1 MAPKFKSYE
10 FWEHV
15 LKSPKYVVAPMVD
28 QSELPWRLL
37 SRRYGAELCYTPMIH
52 AGLFV
57 KDSYYRKEAFHTCD
71 EDRPLIVQFCSNDPE
86 TFLKAAQLVEPY
98 CDGVDLNLGCP
109 QIIAKRGN
117 YGAFLQDKWELIAS
131 MVSLLNEKLMIPVT
145 CKIRV
150 FEDLEKT
157 VEYAKMLE
165 KAGCQI
171 LTVHGRT
178 RDQKGPNTG
187 LANWDIIK
195 AVKENVSIPVFA
207 NGNIRYL
214 QDVEQCM
221 AYSGVD
227 GVMTAEGNLSNPA
240 LFTGKHPPVWQMS
253 DEYMALVDK
262 HPCPLSHIRGHLF
275 RLWRIILDRNK
286 DMRDKLGTAKS
297 IKEMKEICSTLKER
311 TLKDIEENGKPE
323 SSVLPYWKCQPYIRA
338 NSGVKRTLDE
348 VKEDEERHKEVIKM
362 RKMRKAMKK
371 EKVRA
376 RRERTWDICTKCEV
390 NPKGLKCLF
399 NLCRVCCRDRKTTA
413 FTQHCPGHR
422 VRGVRLNEDDQPLK
436 ETSNGLEVKHDDETV
451 KTKHESAS

>member
-1 MAPKFKSYE
+1 MAPKYKSYE

-37 SRRYGAELCYTPMIH
+37 SRRNGADLCYTPMIH

-57 KDSYYRKEAFHTCD
+57 KDLYYRKEAFQTCD
-71 EDRPLIVQFCSNDPE
+71 EDRPLIVQFCANDPE

-109 QIIAKRGN
+109 QIIARRGN

-131 MVSLLNEKLMIPVT
+131 MVSLLNEKLNIPVT

-157 VEYAKMLE
+157 VNYAKMLE
-165 KAGCQI
+165 NAGCQL

-178 RDQKGPNTG
+178 RDQKGANTG

-195 AVKENVSIPVFA
+195 AVKESVSIPVFA
-207 NGNIRYL
+207 NGNIQYL
-214 QDVEQCM
+214 QDVHRCM
-221 AYSGVD
+221 EYTGVD

-240 LFTGKHPPVWQMS
+240 LFSGKNPPVWEMT

-262 HPCPLSHIRGHLF
+262 HPCLLSYIRGHLF
-275 RLWRIILDRNK
+275 RIWRIVLDRNK

-297 IKEMKEICSTLKER
+297 IQEMKEICQTLKER
-311 TLKDIEENGKPE
+311 TQKDIEENGE
-323 SSVLPYWKCQPYIRA
+323 SKSTVIPYWRCQPYIRSNA
-338 NSGVKRTLDE
+338 GVKRTLDE
-348 VKEDEERHKEVIKM
+348 MKEDEERAKEVVKL
-362 RKMRKAMKK
+362 RQMKK
-371 EKVRA
+371 ALKKKKVQA
-376 RRERTWDICTKCEV
+376 RRERRWDICTQCEV
-390 NPKGLKCLF
+390 NPKGLKCSF
-399 NLCRVCCRDRKTTA
+399 NLCRVCCRDRKGNDESK
-413 FTQHCPGHR
+413 HCPAHR
-422 VRGVRLNEDDQPLK
+422 TKAARLK
-436 ETSNGLEVKHDDETV
+436 EENANSTEVNSPLAANDINITV
-451 KTKHESAS
+451 QTEELPS

>member
-1 MAPKFKSYE
+1 MAPKYKGYE

-37 SRRYGAELCYTPMIH
+37 CRKHGAELCYTPMIH

-57 KDSYYRKEAFHTCD
+57 KDLYYRKEAFNTCD
-71 EDRPLIVQFCSNDPE
+71 EDRPLIVQFCANDPE

-109 QIIAKRGN
+109 QIIARRGN

-131 MVSLLNEKLMIPVT
+131 MVSLLNEKLTVPVT

-150 FEDLEKT
+150 FEDPEKT

-165 KAGCQI
+165 KAGCQL

-178 RDQKGPNTG
+178 RDQKGANTG

-214 QDVEQCM
+214 QDVEECM
-221 AYSGVD
+221 VYTGVD

-240 LFTGKHPPVWQMS
+240 LFSGKHFPVWEMS

-262 HPCPLSHIRGHLF
+262 HPCLLSYVRGHLF
-275 RLWRIILDRNK
+275 RLWRTILDRNK

-297 IKEMKEICSTLKER
+297 IQEMKEICQTLKDR
-311 TLKDIEENGKPE
+311 TLKDIEKNGEPG
-323 SSVLPYWKCQPYIRA
+323 SDVIPYWKCQPYIRT

-348 VKEDEERHKEVIKM
+348 MKEEEERAKEVVKLRQM
-362 RKMRKAMKK
+362 KKALKK
-371 EKVRA
+371 EKVRV
-376 RRERTWDICTKCEV
+376 RRERRWDICTKCVV
-390 NPKGLKCLF
+390 NPKGLKCLY
-399 NLCRVCCRDRKTTA
+399 NLCRVCCRERNTA
-413 FTQHCPGHR
+413 DEAKHCPGHR
-422 VRGVRLNEDDQPLK
+422 VKAVRLNEEEWTPK
-436 ETSNGLEVKHDDETV
+436 ETNDGLEAEMR
-451 KTKHESAS
+451 

>member
-131 MVSLLNEKLMIPVT
+131 MVSLLNEELMIPVT

-187 LANWDIIK
+187 LANWDTIK

-227 GVMTAEGNLSNPA
+227 GVMTAARNYTADA
-240 LFTGKHPPVWQMS
+240 LNSPVSSHTKFRAINCKEVFQNK
-253 DEYMALVDK
+253 LVK
-262 HPCPLSHIRGHLF
+262 EPIFREWHLN
-275 RLWRIILDRNK
+275 LDRNK
-286 DMRDKLGTAKS
+286 DMRDILGTAKS
-297 IKEMKEICSTLKER
+297 IKEMKEICSTLKDR
-311 TLKDIEENGKPE
+311 TLKDIEENGEPE
-323 SSVLPYWKCQPYIRA
+323 STVLPYWKCQPYIRA
-338 NSGVKRTLDE
+338 NSGIKRTLDE
-348 VKEDEERHKEVIKM
+348 VREDEERHQEVIKM
-362 RKMRKAMKK
+362 RKMRKAIKK

-399 NLCRVCCRDRKTTA
+399 NLCRVCCRDRKTTD
-413 FTQHCPGHR
+413 FTQHCPG
-422 VRGVRLNEDDQPLK
+422 N
-436 ETSNGLEVKHDDETV
+436 
-451 KTKHESAS
+451 